1 MKYKRAINSR
11 EAHPKT
17 LMGLGLILTN
27 WPTLL
32 NIREA
37 HIRKYETHKIEYTKI
52 INNIK
57 YESKEDALIMIIA
70 DSQWIG

>member
-1 MKYKRAINSR
+1 MKYKRAIYSR

-27 WPTLL
+27 GSTLL

-37 HIRKYETHKIEYTKI
+37 HTQKYETHKIEYTKI
-52 INNIK
+52 MKTLINNKIYNK
-57 YESKEDALIMIIA
+57 
-70 DSQWIG
+70 

>member
-1 MKYKRAINSR
+1 MKYKRAIYSR

-27 WPTLL
+27 GSTLL

-37 HIRKYETHKIEYTKI
+37 HTRKYETHKIE
-52 INNIK
+52 
-57 YESKEDALIMIIA
+57 
-70 DSQWIG
+70 